1 MESLSKN
8 NVYDLVTNK
17 SHQQQSQSQS
27 RQQQQ
32 QLTMS
37 HQKQQPQPK
46 QSKKSSLNDMSF
58 NEQSQNGFHSEAK

>member
-1 MESLSKN
+1 
-8 NVYDLVTNK
+8 
-17 SHQQQSQSQS
+17 
-27 RQQQQ
+27 
-32 QLTMS
+32 MS